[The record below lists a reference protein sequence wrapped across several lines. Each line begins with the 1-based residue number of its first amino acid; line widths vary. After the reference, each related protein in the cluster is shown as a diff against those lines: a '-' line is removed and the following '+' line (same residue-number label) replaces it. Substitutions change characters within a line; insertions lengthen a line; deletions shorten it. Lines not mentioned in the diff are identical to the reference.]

1 MRSFVAMLLGVV
13 VLAPIAGLS
22 TGRAAEA
29 AKDRDA
35 RSGAAAKPTAEKEKA
50 DKGEK
55 EQPSAAEET
64 APTDATSTA
73 SPSEGTTAADKETP
87 AAEQAQPPATGQ
99 GFREALE
106 EVLNSGAM
114 GYMWTGGIFMWPIL
128 ILGIA
133 AAGVVI
139 ERYRSLKMVT
149 SDTGAL
155 RREVLAL
162 LQADRVE
169 EALKLCDGQQGPIPA
184 VLATGL
190 RKFLVLKRLNYDPGR
205 IEEQVIK
212 AIDDYG
218 IHIVAA
224 LEKHLPVLATVASA
238 APMLGFLGTVQGMVI
253 AFADIVA
260 TMGERNIVEAAASGI
275 MVALL
280 TTVLGLI
287 VGIPAYVAYNYF
299 TAVINEHVLAVEE
312 SASEMI
318 EAVTLELALGGG
330 QLANPS

>member
-1 MRSFVAMLLGVV
+1 MWY
-13 VLAPIAGLS
+13 
-22 TGRAAEA
+22 
-29 AKDRDA
+29 
-35 RSGAAAKPTAEKEKA
+35 
-50 DKGEK
+50 
-55 EQPSAAEET
+55 
-64 APTDATSTA
+64 
-73 SPSEGTTAADKETP
+73 
-87 AAEQAQPPATGQ
+87 
-99 GFREALE
+99 LE
-106 EVLNSGAM
+106 ILDELLNSGAL
-114 GYMWTGGIFMWPIL
+114 GYMRAGGFFMWPIL
-128 ILGIA
+128 LLGIA
-133 AAGVVI
+133 AAGVTI

-155 RREVLAL
+155 RRQVLEL

-169 EALKLCDGQQGPIPA
+169 EALKLCDSQLGPVPA

-190 RKFLVLKRLNYDPGR
+190 RKFLVLRRLSYDPGR
-205 IEEQVIK
+205 IEEQVNK

-224 LEKHLPVLATVASA
+224 LEKHLPVLATVAGA

-253 AFADIVA
+253 AFADIVD
-260 TMGERNIVEAAASGI
+260 TMGQRNVVEAAASGI

-299 TAVINEHVLAVEE
+299 TAVINRHVLEVEE

-318 EAVTLELALGGG
+318 EAVTLQLALGPGK
-330 QLANPS
+330 